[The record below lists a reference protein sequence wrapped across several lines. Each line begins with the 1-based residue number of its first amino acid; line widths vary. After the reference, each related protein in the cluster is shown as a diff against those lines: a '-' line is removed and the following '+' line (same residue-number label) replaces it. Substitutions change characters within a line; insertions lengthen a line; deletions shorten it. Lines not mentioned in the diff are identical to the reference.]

1 VSADTLGTFAP
12 EPENVFEVR
21 LFFFPRRVGIVTASC
36 VRFLRRR
43 RRLGNDFEFIDNDRH
58 ILVWFE
64 VGSKS
69 GSANERI
76 QIQQL
81 AWLQE
86 ARILDPIR

>member
-1 VSADTLGTFAP
+1 MSADTFGAFAP
-12 EPENVFEVR
+12 EPEQVFEVR
-21 LFFFPRRVGIVTASC
+21 LFFFLPRVRIVTASC
-36 VRFLRRR
+36 ARFLRRR
-43 RRLGNDFEFIDNDRH
+43 RRIGNDFEFIDNDRH

-69 GSANERI
+69 GSANDRI

-86 ARILDPIR
+86 ARILDPVR